1 MEIMNLQEFNIVFKK
16 IVDYYGSSKLTK
28 EKQELYYLALK
39 DLSKEEFLNGFI
51 RMIRDREYT
60 NFPSIAEIRK
70 YGLWLKEEDVEVRIH
85 IAKEKLKQAI
95 KVFGAYQSVAFDD
108 PNIHAVIDSLGG
120 WVKVCM
126 MKEEELEKFITFEFR
141 KIYKVYLRSSYNIN
155 SRYTGLHDKENNNES
170 LIVIGN
176 KNQYLE
182 WSKKNIN
189 FPDLLGDDRKIKLID

>member
-1 MEIMNLQEFNIVFKK
+1 MNLQDFNIIFKK
-16 IVDYYGSSKLTK
+16 FVVYYGGEKLGK

-155 SRYTGLHDKENNNES
+155 SRYAGLHDKENNKES

>member
-1 MEIMNLQEFNIVFKK
+1 MNLQEFNIVFKK

-28 EKQELYYLALK
+28 EKQELYYLALR

-189 FPDLLGDDRKIKLID
+189 FPDLLGEDRKIKLID